1 MPRFAFIYR
10 DAQPPKT
17 PEEGQQHM
25 IAWRE
30 WSAGLGDAM
39 IEPGMPFSQ
48 AVTASKD
55 GVTRVGDEGTFNGIS
70 IIEAAT
76 CEEAGAMAMACPHLN
91 LGGNIIV
98 AEGMD
103 MEM

>member
-10 DAQPPKT
+10 NAQPPTT

-25 IAWRE
+25 EAWRA
-30 WSAGLGDAM
+30 WSSRLGDALV
-39 IEPGMPFSQ
+39 EPGMPFSQ

-55 GVTRVGDEGTFNGIS
+55 GVARHGDEASFNGIS
-70 IIEAAT
+70 IVEAET
-76 CEEAGAMAMACPHLN
+76 CEEAGAMASSCPHLN
-91 LGGNIIV
+91 LGGDIVV